1 MKAILGFILFQLI
14 SLYSL
19 AQGYQ
24 NIRGLIYDKE
34 SEEVLAFASVGLFR
48 DTTLVSSTQTNEDGK
63 FEFKSIA
70 PGRYILNAFLMG
82 YQSAKLIDVIVNS
95 GRETL
100 LEIYMQQDL
109 KELGEIIVPASTE
122 NRAINEM
129 TLTGG
134 KVFSVEETN
143 RYAGSRGDPAR
154 MAACFAGMQ
163 STDDSRNDL
172 VIRGNS
178 PLGLLWRIQDV
189 DIPNPNHF
197 AIPGTT
203 GGAISI
209 LNNKMFNNSDFLIG
223 AFPAEYGN
231 CNAGVFDIRL
241 RNGNN
246 EHHEGS
252 VQFGFLGTELALEG
266 PLSKKQNIT
275 YLLTYRYSTLKLFEA
290 LKIKIGTDAVP
301 NYQDAS
307 FKINM
312 PFKNGDNLSFFGT
325 GGTSKIDI
333 ILSKFNEPSE
343 ELYGENNKDQ
353 YFGSSMGVVGAT
365 YTKFIKPGLFLKG
378 TLSQY
383 FSSAFEKDFDI
394 YRNSEYKVD
403 SLVRKLGYEFRNNK
417 TAIALNLQH
426 KINTKNLI
434 KVGMHCD
441 LYHYDLIDSIYQE
454 RKFVFL
460 NRIQIK
466 ENTALIQAYAQW
478 KYKWNHAVE
487 TNLGVHLQY
496 HELNKQTVFEPRLGI
511 HWNFGKNQSLSAGLG
526 MHSQLQP
533 YYIYFAKS
541 INPNGIYEEQN
552 ISLGFS
558 KSFHSTMTYELS
570 ISNHFRLK
578 IDAYYIKLYE
588 IPINALIQSSYSV
601 INEGAEFGRFF
612 PGKLENKGTGYNDG
626 IECTLEK
633 TFSSGYYYLFSSSV
647 FESKYKGSDGILRS
661 TAYNSN
667 LMFNALAG
675 KEFSLSRKKNKHFDV
690 GVKISFAGGRRFSPP
705 DLTASKLNSEL
716 VIIDSLRNSKQF
728 KNYFRLDFKLGYK
741 INTQKVTHE
750 IGIDL
755 VNALNTRNILALVYA
770 PDPRNPDD
778 NPIKEEYQ
786 LGFLPLFYYKLDFT
800 LRKN

>member
-24 NIRGLIYDKE
+24 NIRGLVYDKE

-100 LEIYMQQDL
+100 LEIYMQQAL
-109 KELGEIIVPASTE
+109 KELSEIIVPATTE

-231 CNAGVFDIRL
+231 CNAGVFDIKL

-266 PLSKKQNIT
+266 PLSKKQNVT

-301 NYQDAS
+301 NYQDVS
-307 FKINM
+307 FKLNM

-365 YTKFIKPGLFLKG
+365 YTKSIKPGLFLKG

-426 KINTKNLI
+426 KINTRNLI
-434 KVGMHCD
+434 KAGIHCD
-441 LYHYDLIDSIYQE
+441 LYHYNLIDSIYQE
-454 RKFVFL
+454 RKFTFL
-460 NRIQIK
+460 NRIQTK

-478 KYKWNHAVE
+478 KYKWNHVVE

-511 HWNFGKNQSLSAGLG
+511 HWNFGKSQSLSAGLG

-541 INPNGIYEEQN
+541 FNANGIYEEQN
-552 ISLGFS
+552 KSLGFS
-558 KSFHSTMTYELS
+558 KSFHSTISYDLS
-570 ISNHFRLK
+570 ISSNFRLK
-578 IDAYYIKLYE
+578 IEAYYIKLYE

-612 PGKLENKGTGYNDG
+612 PGKLENSGSGYNKG
-626 IECTLEK
+626 FECTLEK
-633 TFSSGYYYLFSSSV
+633 SFSSGYYYLFSSSV
-647 FESKYKGSDGILRS
+647 FESKYLGSDGILRS

-667 LMFNALAG
+667 FMFNALAG
-675 KEFSLSRKKNKHFDV
+675 KEFSVSRKKNKYFDV
-690 GVKISFAGGRRFSPP
+690 GLKFSFAGGRRYSPP

-728 KNYFRLDFKLGYK
+728 KNYFRLDLKLGYK

-770 PDPRNPDD
+770 PDPRDPDD

-800 LRKN
+800 LKKN